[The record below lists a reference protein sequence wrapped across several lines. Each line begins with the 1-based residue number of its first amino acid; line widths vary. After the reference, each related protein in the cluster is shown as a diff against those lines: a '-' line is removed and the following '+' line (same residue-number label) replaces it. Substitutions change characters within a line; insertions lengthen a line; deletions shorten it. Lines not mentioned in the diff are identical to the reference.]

1 MDITKGQIQE
11 IKRLVRAANRR
22 LERATGGQEAY
33 IKSYIRKLTGGSEK
47 FSAAYKGLTGAQ
59 AAKKIEMLK
68 KFMEKETTT
77 TKTGWKKLKKES
89 IRKANKSLTGQGYD
103 LTDEEL
109 SEILEQIEA
118 GSNEEFYRAVNLV
131 TAEKI
136 KSGENWEASSDKI
149 AEVLNQKMDFQDA
162 LRAALKAN
170 PNLKPGGGQLNQS

>member
-33 IKSYIRKLTGGSEK
+33 IKSYIRKLTGDSEK

-77 TKTGWKKLKKES
+77 TKTGWKKFKKES

-131 TAEKI
+131 TVEKI
-136 KSGENWEASSDKI
+136 KSGENWEVSSDKI
-149 AEVLNQKMDFQDA
+149 AEVLNQKADFQT
-162 LRAALKAN
+162 ALKRALEAN
-170 PNLKPGGGQLNQS
+170 PNIGR

>member
-1 MDITKGQIQE
+1 MDITKGQIAE
-11 IKRLVRAANRR
+11 IKKLVRAANRR

-33 IKSYIRKLTGGSEK
+33 IKAYIKRLTGGSEK

-59 AAKKIEMLK
+59 AAKKIEMLN
-68 KFMEKETTT
+68 KFMDKRETT
-77 TKTGWKKLKKES
+77 TKTGWKELKKES

-103 LTDEEL
+103 LTDQEL
-109 SEILEQIEA
+109 AEILDQIDA
-118 GSNEEFYRAVNLV
+118 GSNEEFYRAINLV

-136 KSGENWEASSDKI
+136 KEGENWDLSSDKV

-170 PNLKPGGGQLNQS
+170 PNLKPGGGQFNNK